1 MKKIFHIGLSF
12 LIMALAAI
20 LPSDLKAQET
30 PEQEYTRVITQ
41 RADKIVDEMNFSSPE
56 LKGEIRNF
64 IVDHYRFINDT
75 DESRDKD
82 IAVLR
87 EQFADNKE
95 IRDLKIDVRKY
106 QHMEQIKINHH
117 GFIAKLKA
125 RLSEEQIDQVKD
137 GLTMGVLPLTYQA
150 HLDMIP
156 SLKEEEK
163 VQIMTWLIEAR
174 ENAISAGSS
183 KEKHGWFGKY
193 KGRINN
199 YLSARGYDLKAER
212 AAWQERIKEKEK
224 SQ

>member
-12 LIMALAAI
+12 LIMALTAI
-20 LPSDLKAQET
+20 LPSALKAQET

-41 RADKIVDEMNFSSPE
+41 RADKIVNEMNFSSDE
-56 LKGEIRNF
+56 LKLQIRNF

-82 IAVLR
+82 IAAIR
-87 EQFADNKE
+87 EEFAANKE
-95 IRDLKIDVRKY
+95 LRDLKIDLRKY

-183 KEKHGWFGKY
+183 KEKHNWFGKY

-199 YLSARGYDLKAER
+199 YLSGRGYDLKAER
-212 AAWQERIKEKEK
+212 EAWQER
-224 SQ
+224 SR